1 MLARLGLGSRRQL
14 ETWIEAGRVSVNG
27 KRAKLGDRVSARDL
41 IRVDGRRVA
50 QPGREAYRGP
60 RPRVIAYHKPP
71 GEVTTRR
78 DPEGR
83 PTVYQALPRLRSGR
97 WVPVGRLDINT
108 AGLLLFTTDGELA
121 HHLMHPS
128 SAVTREYAVRVFGK
142 VSRDVL
148 ERLRAGVELEDGVGR
163 FEIVEDAGGEGANHW
178 YRVTLT
184 EGRNREVRRLWESQG
199 VQVSRLIR
207 TGYGPVGLPRRLRLG
222 RWEELGERELEAL
235 RAAAGLSP
243 LKRKAKSNRGARR
256 EARGSRRE
264 AIGGRRQDKGRR

>member
-14 ETWIEAGRVSVNG
+14 ETWIAAGRVSING

-41 IRVDGRRVA
+41 IRVDGRRVT
-50 QPGREAYRGP
+50 QSGKEAYRDP

-83 PTVYQALPRLRSGR
+83 PTVYEALPRLRSGR
-97 WVPVGRLDINT
+97 WVSVGRLDVNT
-108 AGLLLFTTDGELA
+108 TGLLLFTTDGDLA

-128 SAVTREYAVRVFGK
+128 SGVTREYAVRVFGQ
-142 VSRDVL
+142 VSADVL

-207 TGYGPVGLPRRLRLG
+207 TGYGPVGLPRRLKPG
-222 RWEELGERELEAL
+222 RWEELGDRELEAL
-235 RAAAGLSP
+235 REAAGLARPRS
-243 LKRKAKSNRGARR
+243 KRKGTTTRGKRLTV
-256 EARGSRRE
+256 
-264 AIGGRRQDKGRR
+264 KGTRKKVKG